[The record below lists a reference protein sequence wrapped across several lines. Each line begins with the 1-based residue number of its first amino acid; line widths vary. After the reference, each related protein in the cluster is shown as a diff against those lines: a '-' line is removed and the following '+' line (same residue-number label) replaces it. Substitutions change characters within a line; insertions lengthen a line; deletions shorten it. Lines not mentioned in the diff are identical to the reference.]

1 MQLYGSYTSPYV
13 RHCRIALAQAD
24 FVYEFVE
31 ADYSM
36 SAKQSP
42 TAKVP
47 YLIDGA
53 LTLNDSS
60 SILKY
65 IREKSGQSF
74 LQDLQDYDNFAMAT
88 TVMDTCINLF
98 LIEIDGFGPAQINY
112 LQRQKNRLKS
122 GLEELNRRFDPAQ
135 GINTDGALR
144 CACFIDWGL
153 FRNRIDLTG
162 LNNLSSLIEVA
173 NQQQVFVDTAPSA

>member
-13 RHCRIALAQAD
+13 RHCRVALAQGG
-24 FVYEFVE
+24 FEYEFIE

-47 YLIDGA
+47 YFVDGA
-53 LTLNDSS
+53 LTLYDSS

-65 IREKSGQSF
+65 VREKSGRSF
-74 LQDLQDYDNFAMAT
+74 LQDIQDYDNFAMAST
-88 TVMDTCINLF
+88 LLDACINLF
-98 LIEIDGFGPAQINY
+98 LIENDGFGPAQINY
-112 LQRQKNRLKS
+112 LQRQKNRLDS
-122 GLEELNRRFDPAQ
+122 GLEELNRRFEPTL

-144 CACFIDWGL
+144 CACFIDWAL
-153 FRNRIDLTG
+153 FRNRVDISG
-162 LNNLSSLIEVA
+162 LENLAGLMEAA
-173 NQQQVFVDTAPSA
+173 NQQQAFADTAPFA